1 MALIVVIEDNAE
13 NARLAAKLLRHAGHE
28 VIIAED
34 GEVGLTTVFEHRPD
48 LVLID
53 LGLPDIDG
61 QTVVGLVRQ
70 QPELKSVPLI
80 AFTAW
85 PEDTAHTMA
94 RAYGCDGIITKPMN
108 TRTFAQQIAD
118 YMAEKRAALAKASEA
133 TPETASETASA
144 TSTPSTSASQV
155 TPAPSTVVSTSTD
168 EGGGGE
174 GAAGR
179 ASEDSASENSASE
192 SEVTTAQQ

>member
-1 MALIVVIEDNAE
+1 MALIVVIEDNAD

-28 VIIAED
+28 VIVAED
-34 GEVGLTTVFEHRPD
+34 GEVGLTTVFEHHPD

-70 QPELKSVPLI
+70 QPDLKSLPLI

-108 TRTFAQQIAD
+108 TRTFVQQIAD
-118 YMAEKRAALAKASEA
+118 YIAAQGSRSDKM
-133 TPETASETASA
+133 PET
-144 TSTPSTSASQV
+144 
-155 TPAPSTVVSTSTD
+155 
-168 EGGGGE
+168 
-174 GAAGR
+174 GR
-179 ASEDSASENSASE
+179 PSEDSPPETP
-192 SEVTTAQQ
+192 VTAAKE